1 MSVALLERPD
11 GGRVGWYA
19 TGSGTLPVLVLHAT
33 LSSSL
38 QLWRLASSLV
48 EPRDCRAILVDRR
61 GHGESRLAGPGP
73 LDVAT
78 HVEDLV
84 AVLDAAGIGETLV
97 VGHSFGGV
105 VALELAARHPGRVGG
120 VVVYEPPYAP
130 VAPEEAHP
138 WFEATRDRTIA
149 AAREGGPAAAAEAFL
164 RAVSGDAA
172 WEALSERGR
181 EFVAAQG
188 AGAIADVA
196 LLGLDPAGLERIDAA
211 VGLLVGGGSDPV
223 YGAISD
229 GLLER
234 LRFPRQV
241 TLPGLAHTAPI
252 TEGATVAAAIR
263 ECLAAFGVLRPR

>member
-1 MSVALLERPD
+1 MSVALVERPD

-19 TGSGTLPVLVLHAT
+19 TGSGPLPVLLLHAT

-61 GHGESRLAGPGP
+61 GHGESRLAAPGP

-78 HVEDLV
+78 HVADLV
-84 AVLDAAGIGETLV
+84 AVLDAAGVDEALV

-105 VALELAARHPGRVGG
+105 VALELAARHPARVGG
-120 VVVYEPPYAP
+120 LVVYEPPYAP
-130 VAPEEAHP
+130 VAPEAARP
-138 WFEATRDRTIA
+138 WFEATRDRTTA
-149 AAREGGPAAAAEAFL
+149 AADAGGPAAAAEAFL
-164 RAVSGDAA
+164 RSVSGDAA
-172 WEALSERGR
+172 WDGLSDRAR

-188 AGAIADVA
+188 AGALADVG
-196 LLGLDPAGLERIDAA
+196 LVGLDAAGLERIDAA
-211 VGLLVGGGSDPV
+211 VGLLVGGASDPV

-252 TEGATVAAAIR
+252 TDGATVAAAIR
-263 ECLAAFGVLRPR
+263 ECLAAFGLLRPR